1 MHTCLQIDASLMPWA
16 AAFKINSAHL
26 VADIFDSK
34 QTDML
39 AG

>member
-1 MHTCLQIDASLMPWA
+1 MPWA

-26 VADIFDSK
+26 VADVFDSRK
-34 QTDML
+34 TDML